1 MPRQPHRSRRSKIP
15 SYVNDSDALIAPGES
30 RPARVLVLG
39 CGSIGQAVVP
49 LLIRDVRIAPNQIR
63 IVEMVDNRHRVADSI
78 TAGVTYEQTAVTR
91 ENLAEFLGARVSTG
105 DILLDLA
112 WNIDAVTIID
122 WCREHGVRYLNTSVE
137 AWDPYEDVENQP
149 PLTRTLYHRH
159 MGLRA
164 MMQRWGRNDGASAI
178 VEHGANPGWVSHET
192 KYALTKLSTELL
204 AQGLLTGDSKRAL
217 ESALADG
224 AYARIAEAAG
234 VKAIQ
239 IAERD
244 TQLTDQPKQVGEF
257 VNTWSGEGFYEEGI
271 APAELGWGTHERTL
285 PVRAIEHTGDG
296 PRNQILIQR
305 AGMETQVR
313 TWVPG
318 ATPET
323 AVSGGGESIGMLIRH
338 GEAFTMSEHLTVYG
352 GDGVARYRPTV
363 YYAYCPSDSAIAS
376 VHELRGRNWAHPD
389 RFRLLNNEITTGED
403 RLGVLLLGHPL
414 KAWWSGS
421 LLSISEARAI
431 LPGHSATT
439 LQVAGSVIAAIG
451 WMLRHPNEGL
461 RVPDELPHEELLAD
475 IRNYLGTRWSG
486 AVDWTP
492 LQHRLELFPEP
503 DRRAQVD
510 PWQFGSFRANS

>member
-1 MPRQPHRSRRSKIP
+1 VSAAEP
-15 SYVNDSDALIAPGES
+15 LIAPS
-30 RPARVLVLG
+30 APRPARVVVLG

-49 LLIRDVRIAPNQIR
+49 LLIRDVRMAPSSIR
-63 IVEMVDNRHRVADSI
+63 VVEVADTRHRIADSI
-78 TAGVTYEQTAVTR
+78 AAGVTYEQAEVTR
-91 ENLAEFLGARVSTG
+91 ENLSAFLGERLSAG

-112 WNIDAVTIID
+112 WNIDAITIIE
-122 WCREHGVRYLNTSVE
+122 WCRSNGVRYLNTSVE
-137 AWDPYEDVENQP
+137 VWEPYADVERQP

-159 MGLRA
+159 MALRA
-164 MMQRWGRNDGASAI
+164 AMRRWGSNNGPSAI
-178 VEHGANPGWVSHET
+178 LEHGANPGWVSHEA
-192 KYALTKLSTELL
+192 KFALEQLGAELL
-204 AQGLLTGDSKRAL
+204 KRNLVSGAAQKEL
-217 ESALADG
+217 ERALADG
-224 AYARIAEAAG
+224 AHARIAEASG

-244 TQLTDQPKQVGEF
+244 TQLTDQPKEVGEF

-271 APAELGWGTHERTL
+271 APAELGWGTHERTMPDRGL
-285 PVRAIEHTGDG
+285 AHEDDG

-318 ATPET
+318 PTPES
-323 AVSGGGESIGMLIRH
+323 ALSGGGESIGMLIRH
-338 GEAFTMSEHLTVYG
+338 GEAFTMCDHLTVHDDAG
-352 GDGVARYRPTV
+352 KARYRPTV

-376 VHELRGRNWAHPD
+376 VHELRGRNWEHPE

-421 LLSISEARAI
+421 LLSISDARAI

-439 LQVAGSVIAAIG
+439 LQVAGSVIAAVG
-451 WMLRHPNEGL
+451 WLLRYPTEGL
-461 RVPDELPHEELLAD
+461 RVPDELPHNELLTE
-475 IRNYLGTRWSG
+475 IRNYLGPRWSG

-492 LQHRLELFPEP
+492 LQGRLELFPEAAGVP
-503 DRRAQVD
+503 PSD
-510 PWQFGSFRANS
+510 PWQFDAFRANP